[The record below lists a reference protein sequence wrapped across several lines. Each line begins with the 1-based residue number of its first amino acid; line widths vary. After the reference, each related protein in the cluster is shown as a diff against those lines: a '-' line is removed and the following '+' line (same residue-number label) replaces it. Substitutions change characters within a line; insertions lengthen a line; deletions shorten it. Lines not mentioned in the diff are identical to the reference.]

1 MMRKI
6 AIRLQGLLMTLCFF
20 SITGFAQNIYYLDS
34 SNGNDKNSGLKPAS
48 SWASLARVNATVFKP
63 GDKLLMKA
71 GTVYQ
76 GQLIL
81 RGSGKAGMPIVVDTW
96 GKGNKPRI
104 DGGGFT
110 ASAVKL
116 ENVEYWEVSNLEI
129 TNTGPQRQA
138 RRTGV
143 AVIARDFGESHHI
156 YLRNLSI
163 HDVNGS
169 LVKNA
174 GGGSAIFWHN
184 GGDSIRSRFIDLRIE
199 NCHLYSCERNG
210 IIAQGY
216 SNRAHWYP
224 SLGVVIRGNLLEK
237 IPGDG
242 IVPIGCD
249 GALIEYNIMR
259 DSPDMLSHEE
269 AAAGI
274 WPWSCDNT
282 IIQFNEVSGHKAKWD
297 GQGFDADWNCK
308 NTIIQYNY
316 SHDNYGGFLLICN
329 EGSSIGSSSNIG
341 TSGTIIR
348 YNISINDGLRP
359 YPTQRAGIFSPV
371 FHITGP
377 CRDTE
382 IHNNIILVKPKTS
395 GGIDRMLIKME
406 NWGGPWPERTVF
418 RNNIFY
424 SLDSSQFSIGQ
435 AIATTFSGNTFYG
448 TFENIPVDTT
458 AITKDPMFE
467 CIPQHHHRAAI
478 RKCLQMRS
486 LSNSRGN
493 GVDVHAVVLKRFFS
507 NAATLNEISV
517 IP

>member
-6 AIRLQGLLMTLCFF
+6 SIRLPGLLMALCFF
-20 SITGFAQNIYYLDS
+20 SVAGFAQNIYYLDS
-34 SNGNDKNSGLKPAS
+34 KNGNDKNSGLKPGS
-48 SWASLARVNATVFKP
+48 SWASVARVNATVFKP
-63 GDKLLMKA
+63 GDKLLIKA
-71 GTVYQ
+71 GTVYP
-76 GQLIL
+76 GQLIF
-81 RGSGKAGMPIVVDTW
+81 RGSGKAGMPIVVDTY
-96 GKGNKPRI
+96 GKGSKPRI
-104 DGGGFT
+104 DGGGAT
-110 ASAVKL
+110 ASAVLL
-116 ENVEYWEVSNLEI
+116 ENVAYWEVSNLEI

-143 AVIARDFGESHHI
+143 AVIARNFGDSHHI
-156 YLRNLSI
+156 YLRNLII

-184 GGDSIRSRFIDLRIE
+184 SGDSIRSRFIDLRIE
-199 NCHLYSCERNG
+199 SCHLYNCERNG

-216 SNRAHWYP
+216 SNRANWYP

-259 DSPDMLSHEE
+259 DSPDILSHEE

-282 IIQFNEVSGHKAKWD
+282 VIQFNEVSGHKAKWD
-297 GQGFDADWNCK
+297 GQGFDADWNCQ

-329 EGSSIGSSSNIG
+329 DGSSIGKSSNIG
-341 TSGTIIR
+341 TTGTIVR

-377 CRDTE
+377 CRNTE
-382 IHNNIILVKPKTS
+382 IHNNIILVKRKTFQ
-395 GGIDRMLIKME
+395 GIDRTLVKME
-406 NWGGPWPERTVF
+406 NWGGPWPEGTIF
-418 RNNIFY
+418 HNNIFY
-424 SLDSSQFSIGQ
+424 SLDSSQFSFGE
-435 AIATTFSGNTFYG
+435 AVATAFSDNTFYG
-448 TFENIPVDTT
+448 VFENIPADAT
-458 AITKDPMFE
+458 AINTDPMFE
-467 CIPQHHHRAAI
+467 CIPQHHQRAAI
-478 RKCLQMRS
+478 LKCLQM
-486 LSNSRGN
+486 LSHSSSKRN
-493 GVDVHAVVLKRFFS
+493 GVDVRTAAFKQFFS
-507 NAATLNEISV
+507 NADV
-517 IP
+517 FD